1 MKKQTGFTLIE
12 LIVVILILG
21 ILAATALPR
30 FINISQDANQA
41 AVNGAGGAFSASTAL
56 QHAQW
61 VALGASAAVNSITLE
76 DGTVVTINNNGWP
89 DSDDTVSNALTDA
102 ECVTI
107 WQQALQSNGPAVVAG
122 ATTETNGYGAAGAG
136 AGVPT
141 CTYTYGTDDSTGT
154 ARDIAYNTSTGQ
166 VIINNAR

>member
-107 WQQALQSNGPAVVAG
+107 WQQALQSNGPAVVVTTP
-122 ATTETNGYGAAGAG
+122 ATTNDYGAVGG
-136 AGVPT
+136 TPT
-141 CTYTYGTDDSTGT
+141 CTYTYGTDDSAGT